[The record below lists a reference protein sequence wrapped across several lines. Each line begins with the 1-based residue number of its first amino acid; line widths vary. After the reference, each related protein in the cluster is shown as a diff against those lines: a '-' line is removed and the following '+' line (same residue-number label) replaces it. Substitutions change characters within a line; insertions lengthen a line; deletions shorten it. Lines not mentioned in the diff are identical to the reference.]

1 MRIAVFGTGAVGGY
15 FGARLAQAGHDIV
28 FIARGEHLRTIK
40 SSGLRVDSL
49 AGDFV
54 LNRAQA
60 TDQPA
65 DVGPVEAVLV
75 GVKTW
80 QIVDAAKQIRS
91 LLAQDTMVVPL
102 QNGVDA
108 IDELSTTLG
117 KHHVVGGLCKLIAW
131 QVGHGHIC
139 HGGADPVLT
148 FGELDNV
155 ATDRIKKFH
164 NAFVNVQGVDANIA
178 NNIYAELWTKFMLIA
193 GWSGMGAI
201 TRSPVGVFRSQPET
215 RPMLER
221 ILDEVYAVA
230 CARNISL
237 PANSVEACLRVF
249 DSLPASGTASMQ
261 RDIMDGLPSELDYQ
275 NGAVVRLG
283 QEVGVPTPVNDFIYS
298 SLLPME
304 RRARGSL
311 VFPV

>member
-1 MRIAVFGTGAVGGY
+1 VRFAVFGTGAVGGY
-15 FGARLAQAGHDIV
+15 FGARLAQAGYDVV
-28 FIARGEHLRTIK
+28 FIARGEHLRTIQN
-40 SSGLRVDSL
+40 SGLRVDSL

-54 LNRAQA
+54 LHPAQA
-60 TDQPA
+60 TDRPA
-65 DVGPVEAVLV
+65 DVGPVDAVLV

-91 LLAQDTMVVPL
+91 LLAEDTMVVPL

-108 IDELSTTLG
+108 IDDLSATLG
-117 KHHVVGGLCKLIAW
+117 RRHVVGGLCKLIAW
-131 QVGHGHIC
+131 QVGPGHIC

-148 FGELDNV
+148 IGELDNV
-155 ATDRIKKFH
+155 TTNRIENFH
-164 NAFVNVQGVDANIA
+164 SAFVNAKGVDANVA
-178 NNIYAELWTKFMLIA
+178 NNIHGELWTKFMLIA

-215 RPMLER
+215 RSMLKR

-230 CARNISL
+230 CARDILL
-237 PANSVEACLRVF
+237 PVDSVEACLRMF
-249 DSLPASGTASMQ
+249 DSLPANGTASMQ

-283 QEVGVPTPVNDFIYS
+283 REVGVPTPVNDFIYT

-311 VFPV
+311 VFPA